1 MAMTIRGKI
10 LLAFCAL
17 AAITG
22 LLGLF
27 GVQSVVE
34 SGRLVVETYDK
45 PLMSISYARLA
56 LADFRAMELAFAQHQ
71 ESRDATRRHALEA
84 QIEELS
90 RSLADALSVAE
101 QRASSPRA
109 VAAAHEAKHAF
120 GIWDELRRRL
130 AAEPDPD
137 QRGPLEE
144 RAAAVVDGLDN
155 LVELTAEDGFRD
167 RERAITSIARYR
179 QISIAA
185 TVAALLLG
193 CVVAVL
199 LVRRM
204 VLPIAAA
211 SRAASRIADGELDV
225 EIGPTG
231 SDELGRL
238 LAAMTMMRD
247 NIRHMM
253 EREIAARR
261 SAQARLVDAI
271 ESSDEGVVLID
282 GDGRILV
289 TNSQARSFF
298 PVLAAELGTGVPLPS
313 SLQLLLTEPSGEM
326 RLDDGRW
333 LHLGRSAT
341 EDGGFVIIASDITA
355 LKERE
360 AALQTAMQRSEAAN
374 RAKTEFLANMSHEL
388 RTPLNAVI
396 SFSEIIA
403 GEMFG
408 PIGTPRYK
416 VFAGDILRSGRHL
429 LEVINDIL
437 DIAKLQSGKTELTL
451 RPLSL
456 AGIIDD
462 SVRIIR
468 EQAESA
474 GIALTVEIE
483 EELPLIDGDA
493 TRLRQVLLNLLS
505 NAIKFTAAGG
515 RVVVSAGRGID
526 AVELAVSDT
535 GIGMAPEDIPK
546 ALEPFGQIESSTTRK
561 YGGTG
566 LGLPISKMFT
576 EQHGGR
582 LQIESTLGRGTTV
595 TVRLPLSAEQLPPLA
610 MAI

>member
-34 SGRLVVETYDK
+34 SGRLVVDTYDR

-56 LADFRAMELAFAQHQ
+56 LADFRAMELAFAQYQ
-71 ESRDATRRHALEA
+71 QSGDATRRHALEMQLA
-84 QIEELS
+84 ELG

-101 QRASSPRA
+101 QRASSQRA
-109 VAAAHEAKHAF
+109 VDAAHEASRAF
-120 GIWDELRRRL
+120 AVWDELRQSL
-130 AAEPDPD
+130 SSAPDPHE
-137 QRGPLEE
+137 RGTFEE
-144 RAAAVVDGLDN
+144 RAAAIVDSLDN

-167 RERAITSIARYR
+167 RERAIASIARYR
-179 QISIAA
+179 EISIVA

-193 CVVAVL
+193 CAVAVL

-204 VLPIAAA
+204 VRPIAAA

-231 SDELGRL
+231 TDELGRL

-282 GDGRILV
+282 GEGRILV

-298 PVLAAELGTGVPLPS
+298 PALTAELGAGERLPS

-326 RLDDGRW
+326 RLEDGRW

-396 SFSEIIA
+396 GFSEIIA

-451 RPLSL
+451 RPVSL

-474 GIALTVEIE
+474 GIALTVRIE
-483 EELPLIDGDA
+483 NELPLVDGDA

-505 NAIKFTAAGG
+505 NAIKFTPAGG
-515 RVVVSAGRGID
+515 RVLVTADRGD
-526 AVELAVSDT
+526 EAVLLAVSDT

-566 LGLPISKMFT
+566 LGLPISKMFA

-582 LQIESTLGRGTTV
+582 LQIESTPGRGTTV
-595 TVRLPLSAEQLPPLA
+595 TVQLPISAEQLPTLA